1 MEILKNRGSRLNALF
16 YTKINLQQCPLNRM
30 LLNPASFFRA
40 TLRRV
45 RQFYCTH
52 IINNKFHFFLKK
64 NRSLMQAINWI
75 ILLEEI
81 KNLNT
86 DTYKKIKNEK

>member
-1 MEILKNRGSRLNALF
+1 MEILKNRGSRLTALF

-30 LLNPASFFRA
+30 LLNPASFSEPPTAGLDSF
-40 TLRRV
+40 TV
-45 RQFYCTH
+45 H
-52 IINNKFHFFLKK
+52 KFHFFLKKK

-81 KNLNT
+81 RNLNT